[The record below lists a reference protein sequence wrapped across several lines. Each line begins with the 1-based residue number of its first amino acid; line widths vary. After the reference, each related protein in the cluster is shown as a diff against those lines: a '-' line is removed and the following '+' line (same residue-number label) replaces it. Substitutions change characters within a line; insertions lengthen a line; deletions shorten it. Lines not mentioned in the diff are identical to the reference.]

1 MKGISFSFLTL
12 SILIAC
18 SNGDD
23 VNHELT
29 AKFKGAWVNATF
41 NIEMNTF
48 RNGKDH
54 KTFSVKEGDWEK
66 QMGVRPL
73 LTMYHENG
81 SYVTEHRNLKD
92 SVFLNQAGKWTIIG
106 DSLFMRDT
114 LPEEGNWY
122 RYRIVINGD
131 HCKIIGIEDSDNDG
145 KLDDL
150 YTGELRKVK

>member
-1 MKGISFSFLTL
+1 
-12 SILIAC
+12 
-18 SNGDD
+18 
-23 VNHELT
+23 
-29 AKFKGAWVNATF
+29 
-41 NIEMNTF
+41 
-48 RNGKDH
+48 
-54 KTFSVKEGDWEK
+54 
-66 QMGVRPL
+66 MGVRPL

-81 SYVTEHRNLKD
+81 SMLPSTETLKT
-92 SVFLNQAGKWTIIG
+92 VFFLNQAGKWTIIG

-150 YTGELRKVK
+150 YTGELRESKITLAV